1 MPVTLPRMRSHFSV
15 LEVATMLHKSR
26 WPVWRAITRGDIA
39 AVKIGGAWLIP
50 RSEVERLLR

>member
-1 MPVTLPRMRSHFSV
+1 MRSHFSV